1 MPAKMEKCFRIA
13 VLGAKMVGKTCL
25 IKQILKRGFRE
36 KDAPTIETMFRY
48 DIHTS
53 ENKYTKLEI
62 LDTAGDFEYLD
73 LLKEAVKTSH
83 AFALVFDLNNA
94 MQTFREIEA
103 LRQLIIE
110 EKREQVPIIVVG
122 NKSDLIHEDTID
134 NKVIDAIVSIDW
146 GCTYLTAS
154 AQCDVNVS
162 DVYRAV
168 CKELNIIIEQK
179 PDVNDVCKETKSQN
193 VKPWRRISLHKRR
206 FSVKSL

>member
-1 MPAKMEKCFRIA
+1 MEKCFRIA
-13 VLGAKMVGKTCL
+13 VLGAKKVGKTCL
-25 IKQILKRGFRE
+25 ITQILKRGFRE
-36 KDAPTIETMFRY
+36 KYDPTIETMFRY

-62 LDTAGDFEYLD
+62 LDTAGDFEYPE
-73 LLKEAVKTSH
+73 LLREAVKSSH

-122 NKSDLIHEDTID
+122 NKLDLIHEETID

-146 GCTYLTAS
+146 GCTYLTTS
-154 AQCDVNVS
+154 AKCDVNVS

-179 PDVNDVCKETKSQN
+179 SDVNDVSKENKSQN
-193 VKPWRRISLHKRR
+193 VKPWRRISLRKRR
-206 FSVKSL
+206 FSVKSF